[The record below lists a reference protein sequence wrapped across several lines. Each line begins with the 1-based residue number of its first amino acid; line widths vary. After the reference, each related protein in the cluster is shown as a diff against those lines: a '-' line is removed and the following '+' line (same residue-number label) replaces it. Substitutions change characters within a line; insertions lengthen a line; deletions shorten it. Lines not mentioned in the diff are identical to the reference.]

1 MAPVQSRST
10 RAAWGVLGAWAL
22 ATLGSTPATAVFHLM
37 QIEQVVG
44 GACGDATVQAI
55 QLRMRAGSQ
64 NLVQGTSLVVR
75 DAAGAN
81 PITVLTFPS
90 HVANGAAGSRILV
103 ASAQFAAA
111 HLPAPDFLLANPIP
125 TAYLAAGRLTFQEGS
140 TIYWSLSWGGAGYTG
155 STTGATDNDANGD
168 FGPSFAGPLPSSGAE
183 ALRFQGAASAL
194 STSNAA
200 DYAPTVG
207 GAVFTNNA
215 GTAGAAL
222 DCLVFTDGFESGV
235 LSAWSRAVP

>member
-1 MAPVQSRST
+1 
-10 RAAWGVLGAWAL
+10 
-22 ATLGSTPATAVFHLM
+22 M

-44 GACGDATVQAI
+44 GVCGDATVQAI

-64 NLVQGTSLVVR
+64 SLVQGTSLVVR

-103 ASAQFAAA
+103 ASAGFAAGHGPVA
-111 HLPAPDFLLANPIP
+111 DFTMGNLVPAS
-125 TAYLAAGRLTFQEGS
+125 YLAAGRLTFQEGS

-168 FGPSFAGPLPSSGAE
+168 FGPSFAGPLPSSGSE
-183 ALRFQGAASAL
+183 ALRFQGAASAP
-194 STSNAA
+194 STHNAA
-200 DYAPTVG
+200 DYALTSG
-207 GAVFTNNA
+207 GAVFANNSGA
-215 GTAGAAL
+215 SGAAL
-222 DCLVFTDGFESGV
+222 DCLLFTGGFESGD
-235 LSAWSRAVP
+235 LSAWTRAVP